1 MKSNIAKTLLAGIM
15 LISTIG
21 HANNPS
27 KKINPNS
34 GECLIV
40 IGMAID
46 EKNEPIDGVEVI
58 LFKDND
64 EMEANEITNVV
75 YHDHNFQFSLDSN
88 QYYTIKISKPG
99 YIDRFVSISTKLNS
113 ETEITDLYRFEFDV
127 IMEKVKPTIDDF
139 YLDFPIALIS
149 YDPMSDSFISHAKYS
164 KHIKKMLRESQQL
177 AKL

>member
-46 EKNEPIDGVEVI
+46 EKNEPIGGVEVI

-75 YHDHNFQFSLDSN
+75 YHDHNFQFHLIQIN
-88 QYYTIKISKPG
+88 IIQLKFRNRGILIVL
-99 YIDRFVSISTKLNS
+99 FQFLLN
-113 ETEITDLYRFEFDV
+113 
-127 IMEKVKPTIDDF
+127 
-139 YLDFPIALIS
+139 
-149 YDPMSDSFISHAKYS
+149 
-164 KHIKKMLRESQQL
+164 
-177 AKL
+177 